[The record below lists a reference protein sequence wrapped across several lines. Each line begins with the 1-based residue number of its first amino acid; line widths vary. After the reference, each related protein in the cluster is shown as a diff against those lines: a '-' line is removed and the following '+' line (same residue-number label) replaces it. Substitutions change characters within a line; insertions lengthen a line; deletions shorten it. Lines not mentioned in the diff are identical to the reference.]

1 MAIRVT
7 YHECLFQGEILEVI
21 SIATSYSFGVIHAEE
36 SATEGEADGI
46 AGAECPVVLHA
57 EEDGALDGGG
67 DVDLVVV

>member
-1 MAIRVT
+1 M
-7 YHECLFQGEILEVI
+7 I